1 MSSGHKTMTAF
12 LTVICGLA
20 LAIIGLLMN
29 WPLWIWAIVAILLL
43 TASALAARAA
53 GPSHGPIPPDR
64 TLEPDLPIPEP
75 ERWECVVSEVALPSA
90 VPDYDFLFSAT
101 VRWCPGGSSPDAPYV
116 NPSALAVDAVL
127 DRARRITATQ
137 PPHRSSLA
145 QHQLNGA
152 LGTMAADSTGRV
164 KALAEDVTLRLS
176 EADIERLHKLSTV
189 RKDEEVWEHERNYE
203 RNKRAYLGED
213 VLKDPGSAVVWWMAK
228 NDDHVE
234 KAVNLIGPLAQLSSA
249 ANNTEIPERY
259 RHLLGDLPP
268 EREPEWAASRLSPH
282 NLFYDGPFRTERAFE
297 EASVTD
303 LLERA
308 MDLLRL
314 EEDSDGRAMLGRRI
328 ADALHAQGHADIAE
342 EVRQRFDEPLP
353 PPDPDTDI
361 DADSPDPDGEAI

>member
-1 MSSGHKTMTAF
+1 MSSGHKTMTGF
-12 LTVICGLA
+12 LTVICGLI
-20 LAIIGLLMN
+20 LAIVGLLMN
-29 WPLWIWAIVAILLL
+29 WPLWVWTVIAVLLL
-43 TASALAARAA
+43 TGSALTARAV

-64 TLEPDLPIPEP
+64 TLEPDLPVPEP

-101 VRWCPGGSSPDAPYV
+101 IRWCPGHSSADAPYV
-116 NPSALAVDAVL
+116 NPGALAVDAVL

-164 KALAEDVTLRLS
+164 KALAEDVTLRLT
-176 EADIERLHKLSTV
+176 EADMERLRKLSTV

-213 VLKDPGSAVVWWMAK
+213 VFKDPGSAVVWWMAK
-228 NDDHVE
+228 NDDHIE

-249 ANNTEIPERY
+249 ANNTEIPERF
-259 RHLLGDLPP
+259 RHLVSDLPP
-268 EREPEWAASRLSPH
+268 EREPAWGESRPAPDD
-282 NLFYDGPFRTERAFE
+282 LFYDGSFHTTRGFE
-297 EASVTD
+297 EASVAD
-303 LLERA
+303 LFERA

-314 EEDSDGRAMLGRRI
+314 DEDSDGRAMLGRRI
-328 ADALHAQGHADIAE
+328 ADALRAQGFADIAE
-342 EVRQRFDEPLP
+342 EVRQRFDEPP
-353 PPDPDTDI
+353 PPPEPDLGPGTFG
-361 DADSPDPDGEAI
+361 SVGETA

>member
-1 MSSGHKTMTAF
+1 MSSGHKTMTGF
-12 LTVICGLA
+12 VTVICALI
-20 LAIIGLLMN
+20 LAIVGLLMH
-29 WPLWIWAIVAILLL
+29 WPLWVWIIIAVLLL
-43 TASALAARAA
+43 TGSALAARAVE
-53 GPSHGPIPPDR
+53 PSRGPIPPDR

-101 VRWCPGGSSPDAPYV
+101 IRWCPGSAPADAPYV
-116 NPSALAVDAVL
+116 NPGALAVDAVL

-164 KALAEDVTLRLS
+164 KALAENVTLRLS
-176 EADIERLHKLSTV
+176 EADMERLHKLSTV

-234 KAVNLIGPLAQLSSA
+234 KAVNLIGPLAELSSA
-249 ANNTEIPERY
+249 ANNTEIPERF
-259 RHLLGDLPP
+259 RHLVGGRPP
-268 EREPEWAASRLSPH
+268 EPEPEWTDSGPSLED
-282 NLFYDGPFRTERAFE
+282 LFFDEPYSTEREFD
-297 EASVTD
+297 EAGVTD

-308 MDLLRL
+308 MDLLGL
-314 EEDSDGRAMLGRRI
+314 EEDSDGRAVLGRRI
-328 ADALHAQGHADIAE
+328 ADALRAQGHADIAE
-342 EVRQRFDEPLP
+342 EVRQRFDEPP
-353 PPDPDTDI
+353 PPPEPDPDLDPGTF
-361 DADSPDPDGEAI
+361 DPDSEAA